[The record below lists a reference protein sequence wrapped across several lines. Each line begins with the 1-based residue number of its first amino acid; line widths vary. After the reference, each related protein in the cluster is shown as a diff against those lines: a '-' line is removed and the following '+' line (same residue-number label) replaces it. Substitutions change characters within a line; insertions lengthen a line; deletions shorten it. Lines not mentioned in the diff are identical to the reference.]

1 MGILLLGGLALLV
14 INKIKGVPRALIGG
28 MGLLPTVGLAV
39 HDFLKNVEVPD
50 FDDLIVNQGPQGGLS
65 GIVHTPRP
73 MDPIIDMPGP
83 GGMLSGG
90 AKKKK
95 KKTKYRNIA
104 MTGRFEDEDP
114 SLGPLGDHP
123 VIGDQG
129 AGSVTGYEEDSHG
142 FGGYDTAKV
151 QTEPKQIADTQIRTW
166 GFGMFEDQFN
176 W

>member
-1 MGILLLGGLALLV
+1 MGIILLGGLALLI

-95 KKTKYRNIA
+95 KKT
-104 MTGRFEDEDP
+104 
-114 SLGPLGDHP
+114 
-123 VIGDQG
+123 
-129 AGSVTGYEEDSHG
+129 
-142 FGGYDTAKV
+142 
-151 QTEPKQIADTQIRTW
+151 
-166 GFGMFEDQFN
+166 
-176 W
+176 